1 MWPHE
6 AYEIG
11 RDLQTTGL
19 EGKMQNMT
27 QQESY
32 NISNWQQQ
40 WDRCREMEKKCKNY
54 RTDRGI
60 RMVSACVRYIRRHR
74 CREALLCGNNN
85 IIDSETLNAPLLPC
99 PLILVAQQQPLLFL
113 Q

>member
-11 RDLQTTGL
+11 HDLQTTGL

-40 WDRCREMEKKCKNY
+40 WDRYREMKK
-54 RTDRGI
+54 
-60 RMVSACVRYIRRHR
+60 SATIT
-74 CREALLCGNNN
+74 EQTG
-85 IIDSETLNAPLLPC
+85 E
-99 PLILVAQQQPLLFL
+99 
-113 Q
+113 

>member
-11 RDLQTTGL
+11 HDLQTTGL

-40 WDRCREMEKKCKNY
+40 WDRCREMKKVQQLQNRQGNKDGVGLCK
-54 RTDRGI
+54 
-60 RMVSACVRYIRRHR
+60 VH
-74 CREALLCGNNN
+74 
-85 IIDSETLNAPLLPC
+85 
-99 PLILVAQQQPLLFL
+99 
-113 Q
+113 

>member
-11 RDLQTTGL
+11 HDLQTTSL

-40 WDRCREMEKKCKNY
+40 WDRCREMKK
-54 RTDRGI
+54 
-60 RMVSACVRYIRRHR
+60 SATIT
-74 CREALLCGNNN
+74 EQTG
-85 IIDSETLNAPLLPC
+85 E
-99 PLILVAQQQPLLFL
+99 
-113 Q
+113 

>member
-11 RDLQTTGL
+11 HDLQTTGL
-19 EGKMQNMT
+19 EGKMQNTT

-40 WDRCREMEKKCKNY
+40 WDRCREMKK
-54 RTDRGI
+54 
-60 RMVSACVRYIRRHR
+60 SATIT
-74 CREALLCGNNN
+74 EQTG
-85 IIDSETLNAPLLPC
+85 E
-99 PLILVAQQQPLLFL
+99 
-113 Q
+113 